1 MPRDVTCAG
10 VVSRVLWHWRG
21 WVYVGGATMLAWV
34 VVVLAVFVGG
44 GSHVPGRVGTM
55 LAGIGSMLAGIGTIL
70 PALAVLSAPEVVVP
84 VANERA
90 GAGCGGG
97 LFGNRSEE

>member
-1 MPRDVTCAG
+1 
-10 VVSRVLWHWRG
+10 
-21 WVYVGGATMLAWV
+21 MLAWV
-34 VVVLAVFVGG
+34 VVVLAVFVGAG
-44 GSHVPGRVGTM
+44 LMFLVGIGSM